1 MNTSEN
7 IVTANAP
14 VKNPGLWRNTLI
26 PLALSAA
33 VVVLFVMAGP
43 LGVLKQSVPPI
54 EKVSIQRVI
63 LQPEEM
69 TVKIVNDGPDPVT
82 ISQILINEAYWKF
95 TMEPSQTIPRLG
107 QASIHAYY
115 SWIEGETENIT
126 LVTST
131 GVTFD
136 TEVPVA
142 TAAPTPNARY
152 LASFALLGVYVG
164 VIPVFLGLL
173 WLPALRKLNLNWYN
187 FLLALTIGLLV
198 FLGIEALAEAIEI
211 IQVTPQ
217 VYQGL
222 GVLTIGLFLAILL
235 LASVSHTG
243 KIKSQ
248 LKGEGYQ
255 NLILAYMVAFG
266 IGIHNL
272 GEGLAI
278 GGAYAVGE
286 VSLGAL
292 LVIGFMI
299 HNVTEGVAVVAPVA
313 KTGVKIKQIIL
324 MGLLAG
330 VPTIFGTWLGGFTY
344 SAVWSVFFLS
354 VGAGAIFQVVYS
366 ITNYMHKNAGTN
378 LMSFQNAAGFIL
390 GLLIMYLTGFLVA
403 A

>member
-7 IVTANAP
+7 IVAANAP
-14 VKNPGLWRNTLI
+14 VKNFSFWRNTLV

-69 TVKIVNDGPDPVT
+69 TIKIVNDGPDPVT

-131 GVTFD
+131 GVTFEI
-136 TEVPVA
+136 EVPVA

-187 FLLALTIGLLV
+187 FLLALTVGLLV

-235 LASVSHTG
+235 LASVSHRG

-366 ITNYMHKNAGTN
+366 ITNYMRKNAGTN